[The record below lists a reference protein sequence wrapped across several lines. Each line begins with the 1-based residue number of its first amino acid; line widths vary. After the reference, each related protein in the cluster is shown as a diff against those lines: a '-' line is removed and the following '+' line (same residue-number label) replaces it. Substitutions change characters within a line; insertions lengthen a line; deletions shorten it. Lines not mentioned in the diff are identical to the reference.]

1 MTDKDRPSCPCASPT
16 SRPRSPRRW
25 PALLRAEGEFVF
37 AEQVL
42 TAEVV
47 DRCRCGEDWCASCYT
62 APRPLG
68 AYDPALESI
77 DLEPSVG
84 GAVLDVVAGRLM
96 HVEVLH
102 HAAFRRALD
111 AAVP

>member
-1 MTDKDRPSCPCASPT
+1 VSVRLSHIAPAFAEELA
-16 SRPRSPRRW
+16 
-25 PALLRAEGEFVF
+25 ALLRAEGELAL

-47 DRCRCGEDWCASCYT
+47 DRCRCGEEWCASFYT

>member
-1 MTDKDRPSCPCASPT
+1 VHLAHIAPAFAEELA
-16 SRPRSPRRW
+16 
-25 PALLRAEGEFVF
+25 ALLRAEGERAL

-42 TAEVV
+42 TAAVV
-47 DRCRCGEDWCASCYT
+47 DRCRCGEEWCASFYT
-62 APRPLG
+62 APRPRG
-68 AYDPALESI
+68 AYGPALESI

-102 HAAFRRALD
+102 HAAFQPALD
-111 AAVP
+111 TAIP

>member
-1 MTDKDRPSCPCASPT
+1 MSVHLAHIAPAFAEELA
-16 SRPRSPRRW
+16 
-25 PALLRAEGEFVF
+25 ALLRADGELAL

-47 DRCRCGEDWCASCYT
+47 DRCRCGEDWCASFYT
-62 APRPLG
+62 AARPLG
-68 AYDPALESI
+68 GYGPALESL

-84 GAVLDVVAGRLM
+84 SAVLDVVAGRLM

-111 AAVP
+111 AAIP